1 MDKVREAME
10 LALKERWDTPSAPIA
25 RGSAA
30 RDAKSGTSRAHAA
43 ADPKDARLMPL
54 RPAPAP
60 ARARKPGLA
69 RIRAE
74 ETAPKTL
81 ARNRLVAAIKD
92 SRERESYCLLQAVVA
107 KRLDEL
113 GQHVLGVTGPQRAR
127 GKTLTAAN
135 LAASL
140 VLDGQRPAVLVD
152 LDLRAP
158 SVAKL
163 FGVDV
168 KPGLEECLFNGA
180 APEDALFSPSI
191 EGLAVLPSRRGSRGV
206 RQVLSSPNLKVLLGR
221 IRASWPDAVVVLDLP
236 PIAGGIDAGLI
247 ADLADAVLLV
257 VEDGVTRE
265 ADYRRVFSALGRHKV
280 VGTVLNK
287 AAGAG

>member
-10 LALKERWDTPSAPIA
+10 LALKERWDTASPPVAP
-25 RGSAA
+25 GPAA
-30 RDAKSGTSRAHAA
+30 SNAKSGTKRAHAA
-43 ADPKDARLMPL
+43 ADPGDVRFMPL
-54 RPAPAP
+54 RPAPP
-60 ARARKPGLA
+60 PPRVHKPGLA
-69 RIRAE
+69 RIRTE
-74 ETAPKTL
+74 KTAPETL
-81 ARNRLVAAIKD
+81 ARNRLVAAIRD
-92 SRERESYCLLQAVVA
+92 SRERESYCLLQGAVA
-107 KRLDEL
+107 RKLDEL
-113 GQHVLGVTGPQRAR
+113 GQHVLGVTGPRRAR

-140 VLDGQRPAVLVD
+140 VLDGQRPVVLVD

-158 SVAKL
+158 SIARL

-206 RQVLSSPNLKVLLGR
+206 RQVLCSQNLKALIGR

-265 ADYRRVFSALGRHKV
+265 ADYRRVFSALGRHTV

-287 AAGAG
+287 AARAG